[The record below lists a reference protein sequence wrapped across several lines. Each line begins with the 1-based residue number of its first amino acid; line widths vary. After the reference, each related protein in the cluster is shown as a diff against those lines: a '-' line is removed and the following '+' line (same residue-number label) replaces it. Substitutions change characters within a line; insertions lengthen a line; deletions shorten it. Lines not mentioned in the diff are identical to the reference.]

1 MARII
6 LDDLDDQ
13 VIERHRA
20 RAKAR
25 GVSLEQELR
34 DVLTREAAPSRKEI
48 VARLDRIRALTPK
61 PQAGQRW
68 MSAEELI
75 REVRDSR

>member
-6 LDDLDDQ
+6 LDDQ

-20 RAKAR
+20 RAQAR
-25 GVSLEQELR
+25 GVSLEEELR
-34 DVLTREAAPSRKEI
+34 EVLVREAGPSREELI
-48 VARLDRIRALTPK
+48 ARARRIQAMTPERK
-61 PQAGQRW
+61 PGQPW